1 MPIRNAIFL
10 LNAIET
16 DTKLRD
22 RMYRCNDNEELVMY
36 LKSMGY
42 IFDNDEFEDAVNFL
56 HLQCQTLE
64 NAQLLLQKAEW
75 LRYLIFINGNNF
87 HENFIQGH

>member
-16 DTKLRD
+16 DNKLRD
-22 RMYRCNDNEELVMY
+22 SMYRCNDGEELMDY
-36 LKSMGY
+36 LRSLGY
-42 IFDNDEFEDAVNFL
+42 IFDNDEFEDAVNYL
-56 HLQCQTLE
+56 HVQCQTLE

-75 LRYLIFINGNNF
+75 LRFLLFIN
-87 HENFIQGH
+87 QKVAL